1 MRNVSFVCTPVDRQE
16 ICGTTPN
23 FNTTWQIK
31 PSYQDGWVYP
41 FPPGSEDPE
50 RLTPPAVPEGFREL
64 PLFPGDRNVKRTAEP
79 QEYNVFTLTHL
90 YQCSGTLHKHSQ
102 TETLPS
108 SATRFL
114 RFGLG
119 LCPQD
124 LAVFPLL
131 VWPSSLDIHY
141 TLKHFSW
148 VPSHLRPSP
157 FPLLLCCSV
166 LPSSLPSS
174 PVYHL
179 AADWLTSVFSLYL
192 RSFISCG
199 AYSTCGTSEMEVLC
213 SLSVKQTHTNSQTY
227 LFLRYTHIIG
237 CAVEYG
243 KSIWARWWVAAFT
256 VSPSLH
262 LFWCGG
268 GEGGFAVLGFWLI
281 T

>member
-1 MRNVSFVCTPVDRQE
+1 MCLMRNVSFVCTPSDRQE
-16 ICGTTPN
+16 TCGTTPN

-31 PSYQDGWVYP
+31 PQYQDRWVYP
-41 FPPGSEDPE
+41 FPPGSEDPK
-50 RLTPPAVPEGFREL
+50 RLTPPAVPEGLREL

-79 QEYNVFTLTHL
+79 QEYNVLTLTHL

-102 TETLPS
+102 RLFLLVQPDS
-108 SATRFL
+108 CASASVSVHKTF
-114 RFGLG
+114 
-119 LCPQD
+119 
-124 LAVFPLL
+124 AVFSLL
-131 VWPSSLDIHY
+131 LWPSSLDIHY

-157 FPLLLCCSV
+157 FPLLLCCSM

-213 SLSVKQTHTNSQTY
+213 SLSVKQTNTQTRRHISFSDTHT
-227 LFLRYTHIIG
+227 
-237 CAVEYG
+237 
-243 KSIWARWWVAAFT
+243 
-256 VSPSLH
+256 
-262 LFWCGG
+262 
-268 GEGGFAVLGFWLI
+268 
-281 T
+281 